1 MSLCAQILAALQPKE
16 RAMTDTHHLINNLR
30 HLMIDG
36 ALVLSFAVLV
46 TVELPL

>member
-1 MSLCAQILAALQPKE
+1 
-16 RAMTDTHHLINNLR
+16 MTDTHHLINNLR